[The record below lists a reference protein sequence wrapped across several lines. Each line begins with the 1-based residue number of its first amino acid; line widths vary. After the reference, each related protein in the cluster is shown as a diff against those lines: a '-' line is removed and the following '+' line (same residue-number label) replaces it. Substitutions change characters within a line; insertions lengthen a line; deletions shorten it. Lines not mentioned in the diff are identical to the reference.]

1 MELYVFVVKQAVISQ
16 SCLLFLR
23 GQLVLLRSGTL
34 SSQFGAVLANGN
46 MLKDSSG
53 MGSEL
58 GHSLHCTRRD
68 RGQDIPL
75 SLKLGFFSV
84 CVDFRDTSWALC
96 ANWKGSLE
104 AISEF

>member
-1 MELYVFVVKQAVISQ
+1 MFLFVKQAVISQ

-58 GHSLHCTRRD
+58 GHSFQCTRRD

-75 SLKLGFFSV
+75 SLNLGFFSV
-84 CVDFRDTSWALC
+84 YVWIFVTLGVVC
-96 ANWKGSLE
+96 
-104 AISEF
+104 